1 MEIESICAKFEIEIE
16 QNDEIESESVWKTF
30 KIESESVW
38 KKFEIESES
47 VWTKVAEDKYALSLI
62 FANWRNRR
70 FRYELN
76 LFQNV
81 EKSGLL

>member
-16 QNDEIESESVWKTF
+16 QNDE
-30 KIESESVW
+30 IESESVW

-62 FANWRNRR
+62 FANLSQGILKQ
-70 FRYELN
+70 EI
-76 LFQNV
+76 QI
-81 EKSGLL
+81 